1 MNLDTILSAASLPDE
16 LIVKKVLSPRWQE
29 AEEISPSTQM
39 MVERTFARCYWYL
52 KMTLV
57 LFLLALINV
66 SAGRCSEL
74 CGVVVAISTL
84 FLQHNKYECGVV
96 SNLVSV
102 HPPKSFKSESRK
114 VSMMN
119 VPCELMLYVP
129 CECRCD

>member
-39 MVERTFARCYWYL
+39 MVERTFARCWYL

-84 FLQHNKYECGVV
+84 FLQHNK
-96 SNLVSV
+96 
-102 HPPKSFKSESRK
+102 
-114 VSMMN
+114 
-119 VPCELMLYVP
+119 
-129 CECRCD
+129 